1 MGEQMKLMDR
11 IAAAVAAA
19 ALAVTLVAAGLA
31 ACCLPQTTQVLAE
44 AFSGTEDT
52 ATPFSHAQLVRAA
65 VATRDYTVGSHDRAA
80 VMGVVA
86 AVNRDADTAFADAD
100 EAALETA
107 PDVYTLDAEALSHL
121 DDVYGV
127 VSTSFVALG
136 VIALVALAGC
146 VFLGARCGRRALGGV
161 LALAG
166 AAVVVVFALLAAWVC
181 VDFNGFFAAFHSL
194 FFADGSWTFSYDSLL
209 ITMYPPAFWMG
220 MGAVWLAV
228 TGVLSIL
235 AIIVG
240 GFLRRSGREH
250 SVPKRS

>member
-1 MGEQMKLMDR
+1 MKLADR
-11 IAAAVAAA
+11 IVSIVATI
-19 ALAVTLVAAGLA
+19 ALSVTFVAAGLA
-31 ACCLPQTTQVLAE
+31 ACCLPQTTQALAE

-52 ATPFSHAQLVRAA
+52 ATPFSHDQLVRAA
-65 VATRDYTVGSHDRAA
+65 VATRDYTVGSHDGAA

-86 AVNRDADTAFADAD
+86 AVNRDAGTPYAGAD
-100 EAALETA
+100 EASLVAA

-127 VSTSFVALG
+127 VSTAFVALG
-136 VIALVALAGC
+136 VIALVAVAGC
-146 VFLGARCGRRALGGV
+146 VLAGIRGGGRRLGAV
-161 LALAG
+161 LAVAG
-166 AAVVVVFALLAAWVC
+166 GAVVVVFALLAAWVV

-235 AIIVG
+235 AIVAG
-240 GFLRRSGREH
+240 GFLRRSGRER
-250 SVPKRS
+250 SVPKQS